1 MGCYFRLRREL
12 THILCYLGE
21 KMEQILYRILD
32 FIISVPTVLIALT
45 FHECAHGFIAYK
57 LGDPTA
63 KYLGRLSL
71 NPLRHI
77 DIVGALCMMLCGFGW
92 AKPVPVDMRQFKN
105 PKVGM
110 ALCAIAGPL
119 TNLILGFLGA
129 FLYWGMILIFPSI
142 AYNWYVMSLLSTFG
156 ILNIYLAIFNL
167 IPLPPF
173 DGSRIATAFLSD
185 KYYIKLMQYERKIAL
200 GFFLV
205 LICDDYFLGGHITS
219 ALATVVYWIFNG
231 FLSLFNLLL

>member
-1 MGCYFRLRREL
+1 MLFQITQRIDAYSLLF
-12 THILCYLGE
+12 GE
-21 KMEQILYRILD
+21 KMEEILYRILD
-32 FIISVPTVLIALT
+32 FLISVPTVLIALT

-77 DIVGALCMMLCGFGW
+77 DIVGALCMILCGFGW

-105 PKVGM
+105 PKAGM
-110 ALCAIAGPL
+110 ALCAMAGPL

-129 FLYWGMILIFPSI
+129 FLYWIMILIFPSI
-142 AYNWYVMSLLSTFG
+142 TYNWYIMSLLSTFG

-173 DGSRIATAFLSD
+173 DGSRILSAFLSD
-185 KYYIKLMQYERKIAL
+185 KYYIKLMQYERHIAL

-205 LICDDYFLGGHITS
+205 LIADDYFLGGHITG

-231 FLSLFNLLL
+231 FLSLFNLFL